1 MVPEVR
7 PFENFRNHLPG
18 PGMISHR
25 SVRSLPLAHF
35 PLWVALAYCSNKS
48 GPPPSHASPDRTE
61 GLSCVDFQRDEVG
74 KGPQGFTSALTG
86 GGPPPTW
93 VVQADSGQPNGR
105 VLAQTSADD
114 TDYRF
119 PLCVFDGF
127 SARDVS
133 VSTRFQAREG
143 EIDRAGGL
151 VVRYRDANNYY
162 ITRANALEDNVRLY
176 RVVNGERQQFAGE
189 KKTVAAGVWHA
200 LRLDVS
206 GPRFAVFFDGELLFT
221 ATDDAFADAGKVG
234 LWTKAD
240 SVTWFDDLRYGP
252 VVPDSPVLAS
262 TWAGR

>member
-1 MVPEVR
+1 
-7 PFENFRNHLPG
+7 
-18 PGMISHR
+18 
-25 SVRSLPLAHF
+25 LPL
-35 PLWVALAYCSNKS
+35 WIALTCCSSEN
-48 GPPPSHASPDRTE
+48 GPPASPAASERTE
-61 GLSCVDFQRDEVG
+61 GLSCIGFQGYEVG
-74 KGPQGFTSALTG
+74 AAPQGFASALTG

-93 VVQADSGQPNGR
+93 VVQADSGQPDGR

-127 SARDVS
+127 SARDVTAS
-133 VSTRFQAREG
+133 VRFQAREG

-189 KKTVAAGVWHA
+189 KKAVSAGVWHT

-206 GPRFAVFFDGELLFT
+206 GPHFAVFFDGELLFT
-221 ATDDAFADAGKVG
+221 AKDDTFADAGKVG

-240 SVTWFDDLRYGP
+240 SVTWFDDLRFGP
-252 VVPDSPVLAS
+252 VISDSPVLTPSAE
-262 TWAGR
+262 GR